1 MVALSRR
8 ALLRNVGLGVGTAAV
23 GGAVAAAAAAPG
35 AASETPQASADAV
48 GMLYD
53 ATKCIGCKACVAECA
68 KINDL
73 IPDTARSG
81 GLWQAPADLNTQ
93 TKNIIKLYDDPVS
106 GATSF
111 VKRQCMHCVDPSCV
125 SGCPFHALHKGAKGI
140 VEWDGTRCIGCRYCE
155 VACPFEIP
163 KFEWQQFNP
172 KIVKC
177 ELCRHVLDRDGQPG
191 CTRVCPTGAV
201 VFGLRDRLLDE
212 AKGRLAAAEAGT
224 YHEHRVYGEHEAG
237 GTQVLYLSH
246 VPFEKLGLPTLADR
260 PIPAGTRHGGGFLGK
275 FVALPIVLYG
285 VFLRFF
291 RRNWKVHEEEVARLK
306 AERGLEEQL

>member
-1 MVALSRR
+1 MVLLSRR
-8 ALLRNVGLGVGTAAV
+8 ALLRRVGGGVGTAVA
-23 GGAVAAAAAAPG
+23 GGAVALAG
-35 AASETPQASADAV
+35 AAGAEAAEVRQAPADAV

-53 ATKCIGCKACVAECA
+53 ATKCIGCKACVAECSKVNGLA
-68 KINDL
+68 
-73 IPDTARSG
+73 PDTAPSN
-81 GLWQAPADLNTQ
+81 GLWQMPVDLDVH
-93 TKNIIKLYDDPVS
+93 TKNVIKLYADP
-106 GATSF
+106 ATGETSY

-125 SGCPFHALHKGAKGI
+125 SACPFNALHKGDLGI

-163 KFEWQQFNP
+163 KFEWNQFNP

-201 VFGLRDRLLDE
+201 IFGRRDGLLAE
-212 AKGRLAAAEAGT
+212 AKQRVAARPGV
-224 YHEHRVYGEHEAG
+224 YHEDRVYGEREAG
-237 GTQVLYLSH
+237 GTQVLYLSR
-246 VPFEKLGLPTLADR
+246 VPFEKLGLPALSDR
-260 PIPAGTRHGGGFLGK
+260 ALPAGTRHGGGFLGK
-275 FVALPIVLYG
+275 FVALPIVLYV

-291 RRNWKVHEEEVARLK
+291 RRNWRVHEEEVARLK

>member
-1 MVALSRR
+1 MSSLSRR
-8 ALLRNVGLGVGTAAV
+8 TLLRRAGLGVGTAVV
-23 GGAVAAAAAAPG
+23 GGAAAAAGAGTAHAEEPRKAAP
-35 AASETPQASADAV
+35 DAV

-73 IPDTARSG
+73 IPDTALSAGR
-81 GLWQAPADLNTQ
+81 WQMPTDLNTQ
-93 TKNIIKLYDDPVS
+93 TKNVIKLYEDS
-106 GATSF
+106 ATGASSF
-111 VKRQCMHCVDPSCV
+111 VKRQCMHCIDPSCV
-125 SGCPFHALHKGAKGI
+125 SACPFNALQKGAKGI
-140 VEWDGTRCIGCRYCE
+140 VSWDGTRCIGCRYCE

-163 KFEWQQFNP
+163 KFEWQKFNP

-177 ELCRHVLDRDGQPG
+177 EMCRHVLDRDGQPG

-201 VFGLRDRLLDE
+201 VFGLRNGLLEE
-212 AKGRLAAAEAGT
+212 AKRRVAAHPGA
-224 YHEHRVYGEHEAG
+224 YHRDHVYGEHEAG
-237 GTQVLYLSH
+237 GTQVLYLSK
-246 VPFEKLGLPTLADR
+246 VPFEKLGLPMVSDR
-260 PIPAGTRHGGGFLGK
+260 PLPLGTRHGGGFLGK
-275 FVALPIVLYG
+275 FVVFPVVLYG